1 MFCNFGHKK
10 QISSFH
16 ILKNKKLFNTTFQT
30 LQADI
35 PDSTINPTTSRQ
47 WMWKKL
53 LVCCCQ
59 YKGGKYMKFGKDDR
73 STPSHFFFFLP
84 FWMMV
89 WDLENLPWIAVMC
102 KGVFPSLL
110 CKRKKKKKKH
120 LLMSSKSNPSGLTS
134 TPAFKFCLCNS
145 ERWMLAVKSQ
155 HDTKNSTKEVLLIT
169 PSAPSDNSMM
179 PFHPQLCFYDNRSQ
193 GDDDRTTSL
202 CPTLPP
208 PKSKITQCFFT

>member
-1 MFCNFGHKK
+1 MTD
-10 QISSFH
+10 
-16 ILKNKKLFNTTFQT
+16 LL
-30 LQADI
+30 L
-35 PDSTINPTTSRQ
+35 PT
-47 WMWKKL
+47 
-53 LVCCCQ
+53 
-59 YKGGKYMKFGKDDR
+59 
-73 STPSHFFFFLP
+73 FFFFYHSEWWFEILKIYRG
-84 FWMMV
+84 
-89 WDLENLPWIAVMC
+89 LLSCA
-102 KGVFPSLL
+102 KVFSHLYSV
-110 CKRKKKKKKH
+110 KEKKKKKH